1 VDGNDTMIGFLKST
15 PIEHVEVETPLIVR
29 RHELVPDSFGHGRF
43 RGGAA
48 IRIELECRAPEA
60 RITVRG
66 LDRFR
71 FQPWGAFGGTP
82 GSNGRA
88 VLNPDGPEPRELGR
102 IRVLTMRQGDV
113 LRMTSPSGGGF
124 GAPFSRDPA
133 PVLREVEDGLLS
145 SAAAARCYGVAIT
158 DGAVDAAATAALRR
172 GAAVGGA
179 AVTHGPERQRYE
191 GIWPAEVSA
200 ALAKAVLRQA
210 AGIRTALLAQVRD
223 ALRRSASPVTVAS
236 AEAAVT
242 ERARMLLG

>member
-1 VDGNDTMIGFLKST
+1 MIGFLKST

-29 RHELVPDSFGHGRF
+29 RHELVPDSFGHGRY

-88 VLNPDGPEPRELGR
+88 VLNPGRADEQELGR

-124 GAPFSRDPA
+124 GFPFTRDPA
-133 PVLREVEDGLLS
+133 PVLREVADGLLS
-145 SAAAARCYGVAIT
+145 EAAAARCYGVVISS
-158 DGAVDAAATAALRR
+158 GAVDEAATAALRR
-172 GAAVGGA
+172 EGPAAGV
-179 AVTHGPERQRYE
+179 AVTHGPERLRYE
-191 GIWPAEVSA
+191 AIWPAEVSA
-200 ALAKAVLRQA
+200 ALAEAVLRQP
-210 AGIRTALLAQVRD
+210 AGIRTALLAQVRE
-223 ALRRSASPVTVAS
+223 ALRRSGMPATAAG
-236 AEAAVT
+236 AEAMVT
-242 ERARMLLG
+242 ERARPLLA